1 MVAPKYRLKRHGRRL
16 CVALAL
22 LLSCAFAHADGPAPE
37 AIDAAI
43 DKLVTLDPATLAA
56 KLKEYASQAEAWQ
69 AEANTLKQKAD
80 EIENHSK
87 ELATRVEALK
97 ERAKALG
104 MALGEPATT
113 MVAEAAPAA
122 APSMEM
128 QAQAEAAAPKV
139 NFQEHILPILKQR
152 CVKCH
157 NQDSAKGGLV
167 VDTYASLMEGG
178 SSGAVI
184 AAGQPDS
191 SRLFKLVSRAEEPY
205 MPPSGDPLTAEQ
217 LALIKDWIQSGA
229 PQDANSK
236 VAAAE
241 AMGAE
246 KKDVYVAAAIV
257 DGPPPMPEVALQAP
271 AAELAKRVVARA
283 VATSPR
289 APLAAVAGYKQVLL
303 YNLADYKLLGALPFP
318 EGEIYTIAFSV
329 NGELLLA
336 GGGVEGDSGRVVVW
350 NVRKAE
356 RAGVYGEEY
365 DTILAAD
372 VSPDHKLLALGG
384 PSKKVKVYSLAD
396 GALAYKLEDHTDWI
410 TSIKFSPDGEL
421 LATADRAG
429 GLLLWQAANG
439 RAVEALRGHTGAIND
454 LGYSADSALLASAG
468 ADGTVRLWDTWK
480 YAQTASISAHPGGA
494 LSVAFSA
501 ANELVTTGI
510 DGLTKRW
517 DTGGKN
523 LATYEKLADWGYQA
537 RFGNAGAL
545 VLAGTWTGEVS
556 VWDLAGARVATMST
570 NAS

>member
-1 MVAPKYRLKRHGRRL
+1 MNAFSRRSM
-16 CVALAL
+16 CAL
-22 LLSCAFAHADGPAPE
+22 LAAAACCVFARADGPAPE
-37 AIDAAI
+37 AVDAAI
-43 DKLVTLDPATLAA
+43 DKLVALDPATLAG
-56 KLKEYASQAEAWQ
+56 KLKEYAVQAEAWQ
-69 AEANTLKQKAD
+69 SEANALKQKAD
-80 EIENHSK
+80 EIEAQSK
-87 ELATRVEALK
+87 ELAARVEALK

-104 MALGEPATT
+104 MALGEPEKT
-113 MVAEAAPAA
+113 MMAEAAAPAPAA
-122 APSMEM
+122 PMEM
-128 QAQAEAAAPKV
+128 EAQAESAAPKV
-139 NFQEHILPILKQR
+139 NFQDHVLPIFKQR

-157 NQDSAKGGLV
+157 NQDTAKGGLV
-167 VDTYASLMEGG
+167 VEAYAALMEGG

-184 AAGQPDS
+184 VAGQPDA

-205 MPPSGDPLTAEQ
+205 MPPSGDPLPAEQ
-217 LALIKDWIQSGA
+217 LALLKEWIQSGA
-229 PQDANSK
+229 PADANSK
-236 VAAAE
+236 VAAAQSME
-241 AMGAE
+241 TE
-246 KKDVYVAAAIV
+246 KKDVFVAAAIV
-257 DGPPPMPEVALQAP
+257 DGPPPMPEVALPAP
-271 AAELAKRVVARA
+271 GPELAKRVVARG

-303 YNLADYKLLGALPFP
+303 YNLADYSLLGALPFP
-318 EGEIYTIAFSV
+318 EGEIYTITFSV
-329 NGELLLA
+329 NGELLVA

-350 NVRKAE
+350 NVRKGD

-421 LATADRAG
+421 LASADRAG

-439 RAVEALRGHTGAIND
+439 RAVEALRGHAGAIND
-454 LGYSADSALLASAG
+454 LNYSADSALLASAG
-468 ADGTVRLWDTWK
+468 VDGTVRLWDTWQYK
-480 YAQTASISAHPGGA
+480 QTASISAHAGGA

-510 DGLTKRW
+510 DGLAKRW
-517 DTGGKN
+517 DASGKN

-537 RFGNAGAL
+537 RFGNGDAL

-556 VWDLAGARVATMST
+556 VWDLAGTRVATMST
-570 NAS
+570 SASS